1 MLKYQVRSTP
11 HKSNL
16 GGAPFPSTSSQHR
29 TIISIGANDTIRA
42 STTSLCSSSNSSFAS
57 NHSTSAAA
65 RNNHRYFRTRSNSIS
80 SLSSLESSDFAD
92 WGHLRIFT
100 GNIKAEIDFKTL
112 KVSTQTTVQQIIEI
126 LLSKFRLTCRDSNL
140 YQLWMEVS
148 TRNGSEEV
156 KTLLELDPTSRPLEL
171 QRCHPTNQSRF
182 ILHQASNGILVR
194 IHDNEICPESNYKS
208 LLISPRTTVGEVI
221 QLVLQIARIH
231 SSSINYRLML
241 VDENAEAEI
250 PLELVF
256 SAIYLNL
263 KHSTQ
268 KIVIRK

>member
-1 MLKYQVRSTP
+1 MLKYQVRANPIKRS
-11 HKSNL
+11 L
-16 GGAPFPSTSSQHR
+16 GIPPSSPSTSQHR

-57 NHSTSAAA
+57 NSSST
-65 RNNHRYFRTRSNSIS
+65 NQRYFRTRSNSIS
-80 SLSSLESSDFAD
+80 SLSSSESSEFAD

-100 GNIKAEIDFKTL
+100 GNIKAECDFKTL
-112 KVSTQTTVQQIIEI
+112 KVSTQTTVKQIIEN

-171 QRCHPTNQSRF
+171 QRCHPPNQSRF
-182 ILHQASNGILVR
+182 LLHQGTNGMLVR
-194 IHDNEICPESNYKS
+194 IYDNEICPESNYKS
-208 LLISPRTTVGEVI
+208 LLISPRTTVKEVI
-221 QLVLQIARIH
+221 NLILQMARIQT
-231 SSSINYRLML
+231 SSSSSSSSNYRLML
-241 VDENAEAEI
+241 VDESAEAEI
-250 PLELVF
+250 PFELLFGAV
-256 SAIYLNL
+256 YRNL
-263 KHSTQ
+263 QSEQ

>member
-1 MLKYQVRSTP
+1 MLKYQVRATP
-11 HKSNL
+11 AKASL
-16 GGAPFPSTSSQHR
+16 AAVGASPSTSQHR

-57 NHSTSAAA
+57 NHSST
-65 RNNHRYFRTRSNSIS
+65 NHRYFRTRSNSIS

-112 KVSTQTTVQQIIEI
+112 KVSTQTSVQQIIEI
-126 LLSKFRLTCRDSNL
+126 LLSKFRLTCRDPNL
-140 YQLWMEVS
+140 YQLWMEVC

-171 QRCHPTNQSRF
+171 QRCHPSNQSRF

-208 LLISPRTTVGEVI
+208 LLISPRTTVIEVI

-231 SSSINYRLML
+231 SSTINYRLML

-250 PLELVF
+250 PSELVL
-256 SAIYLNL
+256 AAVYLNL
-263 KHSTQ
+263 SKTQ